1 MDTSLT
7 TKLQELIRQGE
18 KLAPEGGLEFSGY
31 NAKMQSQYLLWRKNC
46 LESIGKTGDKGAA
59 LRAQLAGD
67 ENGAYFYQS
76 SAQKVLDAAKEAVK
90 FADPVAAP
98 PPPPP
103 PAKHPT
109 DPEVKKA
116 PEPVKAEAQKS
127 QPPKAASI
135 STNRVFVVSAANNPL
150 MGQLVA
156 LLKELGIEAS
166 VYQRTGGSD
175 ALISNVEKQQIPQ
188 YAFYLVGADDIPSVM
203 FELGYLVGKF
213 GANRVCCVHQKDV
226 QVPKNIA
233 GVQRKEITVKLE
245 EVSFSLIKELK
256 AAGYSVTF

>member
-18 KLAPEGGLEFSGY
+18 KLVPEGGLEFSGY

-46 LESIGKTGDKGAA
+46 LESIGKCGEKGTA

-76 SAQKVLDAAKEAVK
+76 SAQKVLDAAKEALK
-90 FADPVAAP
+90 SAESVAAP

-103 PAKHPT
+103 AKPPT
-109 DPEVKKA
+109 EPEVKKA
-116 PEPVKAEAQKS
+116 PEPVKAEAQKPQTS
-127 QPPKAASI
+127 KAAI
-135 STNRVFVVSAANNPL
+135 VPTNRVFVVSAANNPL
-150 MGQLVA
+150 QAQLVA

-175 ALISNVEKQQIPQ
+175 TLIANVEKQQIPQ

-226 QVPKNIA
+226 QVPKSIA